1 MTKCASVEPLTYLDM
16 RYIQV
21 DITVFYEFQTLKKIE
36 VRKYRI
42 KKKKE
47 STELRNMNFL
57 DVK

>member
-1 MTKCASVEPLTYLDM
+1 M

-42 KKKKE
+42 KKKKKE